1 MEQAEPA
8 AEDLAE
14 QYTEQ
19 CRSEDAELERQML
32 QQMQQDAYEEEL
44 GLQWEAEQAASGG
57 AASSSM
63 DGFHSPQGKIDKAMP
78 LGFSLKTFKDL
89 KF

>member
-1 MEQAEPA
+1 MEHAEPA
-8 AEDLAE
+8 ATDAE

-19 CRSEDAELERQML
+19 CRSEDAELERQMMM
-32 QQMQQDAYEEEL
+32 QMQQEAYEEEL
-44 GLQWEAEQAASGG
+44 GLQWEAQQAASG
-57 AASSSM
+57 ASSSSM